1 MPETDTISASS
12 PGFGVAILKNPLSEQ
27 EISYLKLLKTLRTAG
42 QHSAADLGVV
52 RRIAAWIDAETV
64 LRYIC
69 LNHRWYDDWEVK
81 EALLRNDA
89 TPQDFRIALEGQ
101 IAIFDLLREMDA
113 PHLQP
118 EEKGE
123 IREDVRSL
131 FKTLSE
137 RDRNVVKAR
146 AYSLSSSRA
155 GAEGAPTAESPPPTV
170 ETGTS
175 LKTSEIVLGLHGPI
189 EEPELTIEPDADLES
204 WLAEEQ
210 ARVEEELRAA
220 EAARAAEIRLE
231 EPPELPEPPPLP
243 PEPELSSLQ
252 LPEDF
257 GDDEAAFDDGER
269 KATSLEDLLHRPID
283 QLSLEEKMWVAS
295 AAETRGVLEV
305 LAYSTNQDVQLAL
318 LENPALPEE
327 LATALARRA
336 SAQVAEA
343 IYQNRRLFQ
352 RPRIQEALLDC
363 PNAPSAALLQVV
375 NSLGEFS
382 ALLKVVTSPKIR
394 HLEVKAKARSRL
406 GERFR
411 SLAEGEKVAAVRRG
425 GRLLLKELWRDF
437 FRDEELV
444 LRCLREKQLD
454 EGSVL
459 EIARSKIAPRRALEQ
474 IGRMPGW
481 TGNYQITLALV
492 LNPKTPRMITG
503 RLLRKL
509 SPADRR
515 MVKNN
520 PALPEFVRDLA

>member
-1 MPETDTISASS
+1 MASS
-12 PGFGVAILKNPLSEQ
+12 DQPLAHALSDQ
-27 EISYLKLLKTLRTAG
+27 EVSYLKLLKTLRAAG

-52 RRIAAWIDAETV
+52 RRIAAWIDSELL

-69 LNHRWYDDWEVK
+69 LNPRWYDDWEVK
-81 EALLRNDA
+81 EALLRNEA
-89 TPQDFRIALEGQ
+89 TPKAFHSAVEGQ
-101 IAIFDLLREMDA
+101 VAIFDLLRELDS
-113 PHLQP
+113 PHVGP
-118 EEKGE
+118 EEQGE

-131 FKTLSE
+131 FKTLTE

-146 AYSLSSSRA
+146 AYALSSSRRD
-155 GAEGAPTAESPPPTV
+155 GAATETATPEAAAA
-170 ETGTS
+170 ETEAVPSTGEP
-175 LKTSEIVLGLHGPI
+175 LKTSEIVLGLQGPI
-189 EEPELTIEPDADLES
+189 VEPELTIEPDLDLDS
-204 WLAEEQ
+204 WLATEQ
-210 ARVEEELRAA
+210 ARVEKELKAA
-220 EAARAAEIRLE
+220 EAARASEVRLE
-231 EPPELPEPPPLP
+231 EPPELPDLTDLADLEEVSDLR
-243 PEPELSSLQ
+243 

-257 GDDEAAFDDGER
+257 GDDDEPFAEPREVVGS
-269 KATSLEDLLHRPID
+269 SLSDLLARPID

-305 LAYSTNQDVQLAL
+305 LAYSTREEVVLAL
-318 LENPALPEE
+318 LDNPALPEE
-327 LATALARRA
+327 LATALTRRA
-336 SAQVAEA
+336 TARVAQA
-343 IYQNRRLFQ
+343 IYRNRRLFQ
-352 RPRIQEALLDC
+352 RPRVQEALLDC
-363 PNAPSAALLQVV
+363 PNAPAVALLQVV
-375 NSLGEFS
+375 NGLGEFS

-411 SLAEGEKVAAVRRG
+411 ALSEGEKVAAVRRG
-425 GRLLLKELWRDF
+425 GRVLLKELWRDF

-444 LRCLREKQLD
+444 LRCVREKQLD

-481 TGNYQITLALV
+481 TGNYQIALALV

-520 PALPEFVRDLA
+520 PMLPEFVRDLA